1 MEREILLD
9 HLEGEV
15 AELLELADTP
25 VRSLS
30 AVAPGC
36 APMTGLDVLR
46 HVGRIY
52 SGVHRWVAD
61 GRRPTDW
68 PTGPEDPA
76 AVAGWLA
83 PAAHAMIDILLPRR
97 PLFPA
102 ATWCP
107 YDRTSG
113 FWFRRMAHET
123 LVHRV
128 DVQQALGRT
137 WWVNPDLATD
147 GINEAV
153 ELWLGV
159 RLAAPPAGTGRTV
172 LLSTPERDWRIRP
185 LEKYI
190 DFPTG
195 GPAEAT
201 VDGDTAAVWA
211 WVWGRSDD
219 SAPVTITGDPS
230 AAAELRQLFATAMG

>member
-15 AELLELADTP
+15 AELLELAGTKTG
-25 VRSLS
+25 LT

-36 APMTGLDVLR
+36 APMTGHDVLR
-46 HVGRIY
+46 HLGRIY
-52 SGVHRWVAD
+52 SGVAGWVGE

-68 PTGPEDPA
+68 PTGPDKPGQLA
-76 AVAGWLA
+76 DWVAE
-83 PAAHAMIDILLPRR
+83 AAHAMIDVLLPRKAAA
-97 PLFPA
+97 PA

-107 YDRTSG
+107 YDRTNG

-128 DVQQALGRT
+128 DLQQALGRE
-137 WWVNPDLATD
+137 WWVDPKLASD
-147 GINEAV
+147 GIAEAV

-159 RLAAPPAGTGRTV
+159 RLSAPPAGSGRTV

-185 LEKYI
+185 LDKYI
-190 DFPTG
+190 DFPQG
-195 GPAEAT
+195 GPAEAI
-201 VDGDTAAVWA
+201 VDGEPAAVWA
-211 WVWGRSDD
+211 WVWGRADAA
-219 SAPVTITGDPS
+219 APVTVSGDVS
-230 AAAELRQLFATAMG
+230 AADEVRRLFATAMV